1 VPVHAWRAWYRG
13 GLPPLFF
20 FMPALFHL
28 LVLDPKLR
36 KWRLGLA
43 IALYLAILVIG
54 SIPGERHAIGQFAP
68 GVVLHSLAYAGLAT
82 LWFTGSTGD
91 GAQRAL
97 KAVFAIALMG
107 AGDEFV
113 QSFFPYRGAA
123 VADWLVDCVAAVVAA
138 TVLWAILPKR
148 SLQP

>member
-1 VPVHAWRAWYRG
+1 
-13 GLPPLFF
+13 
-20 FMPALFHL
+20 MPALFHL
-28 LVLDPKLR
+28 LFLDPKLR
-36 KWRLGLA
+36 KFRLGLA
-43 IALYLAILVIG
+43 IVLYLAILVLG
-54 SIPGERHAIGQFAP
+54 SIPGERKAIGQFAS
-68 GVVLHSLAYAGLAT
+68 GLVLHSLAYAGLAT

-97 KAVFAIALMG
+97 KAVFAVAVMG

-138 TVLWAILPKR
+138 TILWAILPKA
-148 SLQP
+148 SLRP

>member
-1 VPVHAWRAWYRG
+1 MDMVSLMFPSI
-13 GLPPLFF
+13 FT

-36 KWRLGLA
+36 KARLGIA
-43 IALYLAILVIG
+43 IVLYLAIVVIG
-54 SIPGERHAIGQFAP
+54 SIPGERHAIGQFAS
-68 GVVLHSLAYAGLAT
+68 GVVLHSVAYASLT
-82 LWFTGSTGD
+82 CLWFTGSTGD

-123 VADWLVDCVAAVVAA
+123 VGDWLVDCVAGVVAA
-138 TVLWAILPKR
+138 TVLWAVLPKA
-148 SLQP
+148 SLRP